1 MASAETSVSV
11 KMLRGED
18 LLPAISSRHQ
28 SKLGRSTHGP
38 SHCFAVV
45 ASLWNDSTYA
55 PLQDVSTVTD
65 PSLAIQPC
73 RPRLARVSVYG
84 FGPYDSSPRGK
95 VSPMSIATHL
105 SDSEHWR
112 QRAEA
117 SRVLAELMT
126 DETLKK
132 MMHTIADD
140 CEKFAARA
148 SEPLI
153 DE

>member
-28 SKLGRSTHGP
+28 SNLGMSTHGP
-38 SHCFAVV
+38 SHCFAVE
-45 ASLWNDSTYA
+45 ASLWNDSTHA
-55 PLQDVSTVTD
+55 PLQDS
-65 PSLAIQPC
+65 PLPILHLRSSR